1 SPIHHALGRPDA
13 NGHLCKLMFDRTE
26 TRYGFSKRD
35 PLFGILNR
43 IVESCLRTSHGSR
56 AQFGAA
62 DIEDIE
68 GDVVAFAYFA
78 DDVVDR
84 NLCIIQNERTSRGA
98 AKTHLILFGASG
110 NAGIIFLDNE
120 ATELLAV
127 GLGKGDEEIG
137 ECGVRYPHFLAIQNP
152 VSAVRT

>member
-1 SPIHHALGRPDA
+1 
-13 NGHLCKLMFDRTE
+13 
-26 TRYGFSKRD
+26 
-35 PLFGILNR
+35 ILNR
-43 IVESCLRTSHGSR
+43 VVQSRLRTSHSPR

-62 DIEDIE
+62 DIQDIE
-68 GDVVAFAYFA
+68 GDVMTFAYFA

-84 NLCIIQNERTSRGA
+84 NLCIIQNERTSRGT
-98 AKTHLILFGASG
+98 AKTHLVLFGASG

-137 ECGVRYPHFLAIQNP
+137 KCGVRYPHFLAIQNP
-152 VSAVRT
+152 LSAVRTAYRIRLGRESV